1 MLVDTYKKGITEF
14 DYGMSLQNRVLIE
27 MQQTPSFIMYVQN
40 IIGID
45 CYMRLRKFY
54 TRDFYYWYGMV
65 RCRSNGIKMEICCH
79 VALTHIHTQMVHNF
93 SHVYI

>member
-1 MLVDTYKKGITEF
+1 
-14 DYGMSLQNRVLIE
+14 MSLQNRIQIG

-54 TRDFYYWYGMV
+54 TRDFSYWYG
-65 RCRSNGIKMEICCH
+65 CRSNGIKMEICCH
-79 VALTHIHTQMVHNF
+79 VALAHTHTHTDGT
-93 SHVYI
+93 